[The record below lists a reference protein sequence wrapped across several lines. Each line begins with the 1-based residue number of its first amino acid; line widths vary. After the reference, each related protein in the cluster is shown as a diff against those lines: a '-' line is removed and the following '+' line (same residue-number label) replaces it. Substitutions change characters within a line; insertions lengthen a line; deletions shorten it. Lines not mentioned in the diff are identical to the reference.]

1 MKHTWKIT
9 AILIGMFLLAQIIG
23 LYVASVYAP
32 ETQQVLN
39 TSTGEFENKTL
50 YHIPYGMGPPEDV
63 EPASSV
69 ASILIALAF
78 AVVLILLLMRL
89 KAEVFLRGWFFLV
102 VVIGIALAVNA
113 FLYGIPYASIISLII
128 AAPLAYLKIFKRNM
142 YAHNGTEL
150 LIYPGIASVFI
161 PLLSIPAAIVLL
173 ILISAYDIY
182 AVWHAGFMQKMAK
195 YQIEKLR
202 LFSGFFIPYLGRK
215 ERAALAKAKAS
226 GTKGKK
232 VPVHI
237 AILGGGDIVFPIIT
251 AGLVLQAWGLI
262 PALCVTLGATLAL
275 TYLFYISEKGK
286 FYPAMP
292 FITGGIFVGLALAY
306 IIR

>member
-1 MKHTWKIT
+1 MKHNWKVT
-9 AILIGMFLLAQIIG
+9 SILITMFVLAQLIG

-32 ETQQVLN
+32 ETHQVLN
-39 TSTGEFENKTL
+39 QTTGEIENKTS
-50 YHIPYGMGPPEDV
+50 YKIPYGMGPPEEV

-69 ASILIALAF
+69 TSILIALAI
-78 AVVLILLLMRL
+78 AVGLMLLLMKLR
-89 KAEVFLRGWFFLV
+89 AEVFLRGWFFLV
-102 VVIGIALAVNA
+102 VVMGIALAVNA
-113 FLYGIPYASIISLII
+113 LLHGLPYASLVALII

-161 PLLSIPAAIVLL
+161 PLLSIPAAIILL
-173 ILISAYDIY
+173 ILISLYDIY

-202 LFSGFFIPYLGRK
+202 LFSGFFIPYMGSK
-215 ERAALAKAKAS
+215 ERAALAKAKAA

-262 PALCVTLGATLAL
+262 PALLVTLGATLAL
-275 TYLFYISEKGK
+275 TFLFYISEKGK

-292 FITGGIFVGLALAY
+292 FITVGIFIGLAAGYFLK
-306 IIR
+306 